1 VITQR
6 FFVEAPD
13 GTVLEFTREE
23 AVALAADLN
32 EALGQVPGGVA
43 DDLALIL
50 SELKHVQE
58 LLVGM
63 DTFEVEPLGGGPM
76 ISPEEALARV
86 QAMENI
92 PAPQA
97 YQRNPG
103 SGIGNG

>member
-58 LLVGM
+58 LLVGT
-63 DTFEVEPLGGGPM
+63 DEVEPLGGGPM

-86 QAMENI
+86 QAMENV
-92 PAPQA
+92 PAPQV